1 MGQETV
7 GFGVIGLGM
16 GAARARLIHET
27 HGARLVAVA
36 DINEARGQK
45 AAAEYGIDWY
55 EDYRRMLER
64 DDIDVVMIMTPSGTH
79 ADFATV
85 IAQAGKHVISTKPIE
100 VTLERADQMIE
111 ACRRAGIILAIDFEA
126 RYMADNVRIKQAIDE
141 GRLGKLVLGEA
152 RLKWFRSDGYYEGW
166 HGTWKLD
173 GGGSLINQTIHQID
187 LLVWFMG
194 NPKQVSGQVGVF
206 THQIETEDLGM
217 ALIQFESGAAGAI
230 LGTTTCPVSLPA
242 RMELHGDRGMILTS
256 GNAIETWNLPN
267 ELLEDDF
274 DYNGPNNVIE
284 DMVQII
290 RSGGTPRITGEEA
303 KRALSLVL
311 AVYESSKTGKAVRF

>member
-1 MGQETV
+1 MGKDTV

-27 HGARLVAVA
+27 NGARLVAVA
-36 DINEARGQK
+36 DIDEARGHK
-45 AAAEYGIDWY
+45 AAAEYDIDWY
-55 EDYRRMLER
+55 DDYRRMLER

-111 ACRRAGIILAIDFEA
+111 ACHRAGVILAVDFEA

-152 RLKWFRSDGYYEGW
+152 RLKWFRSDAYYEGW

-194 NPKQVSGQVGVF
+194 NPKLVSGQVGVF

-217 ALIQFESGAAGAI
+217 ALIQFESGAAGTL

-267 ELLEDDF
+267 ELLEDGF

-303 KRALSLVL
+303 KRAVRLVL

>member
-1 MGQETV
+1 MVKDHV

-27 HGARLVAVA
+27 HGARLVAVS
-36 DINEARGQK
+36 DINEERGQK
-45 AAAEYGIDWY
+45 AAVEYGIDCY
-55 EDYRRMLER
+55 GDYRRMLER
-64 DDIDVVMIMTPSGTH
+64 NDIDVVMIMTPSGTH
-79 ADFATV
+79 ADFAAV
-85 IAQAGKHVISTKPIE
+85 IAEAGKHVISTKPIE
-100 VTLERADQMIE
+100 VTLERADQMIDV
-111 ACRRAGIILAIDFEA
+111 CRRAGVILAVDFEA
-126 RYMADNVRIKQAIDE
+126 RYMADNVRIKQAIDD

-152 RLKWFRSDGYYEGW
+152 RLKWFRSDDYYKGW

-206 THQIETEDLGM
+206 THDIETEDLGM

-230 LGTTTCPVSLPA
+230 LGTTTCPTSLPA
-242 RMELHGDRGMILTS
+242 RMELHGNRGMILTS
-256 GNAIETWNLPN
+256 GNAIESWNLPN
-267 ELLEDDF
+267 ELLEDVF
-274 DYNGPNNVIE
+274 DYTGPNNVIE

-290 RSGGTPRITGEEA
+290 RNGGTPRITGEEA
-303 KRALSLVL
+303 KRALRLVL

>member
-1 MGQETV
+1 MGKDTV

-27 HGARLVAVA
+27 NGARLVAVA
-36 DINEARGQK
+36 DIDEARGHK
-45 AAAEYGIDWY
+45 AAAEYDIDWY
-55 EDYRRMLER
+55 DDYRRMLER

-111 ACRRAGIILAIDFEA
+111 ACHRAGVILAVDFEA

-152 RLKWFRSDGYYEGW
+152 RLKWFRSDAYYEGW

-194 NPKQVSGQVGVF
+194 NPKLVSGQVGVF

-217 ALIQFESGAAGAI
+217 ALIQFESGAAGTL

-267 ELLEDDF
+267 ELLEDGF

-303 KRALSLVL
+303 KRALRLVL